1 MSKGRKGRSPDQI
14 RNDRAEIAHLYLQ
27 GWTQA
32 QIGAK
37 LGLSRQQIGYDLD
50 AVRHEWLQSS
60 LVDFNQKKA
69 EELARIDAVEREYW
83 IAWQESK
90 RERQTS
96 STEQIKDPRG
106 DKIKAGIRKVEQTGD
121 PRYLEGVRWC
131 IAKRCEVLGLN
142 APQKIAPTTPDGQ
155 RPYQLVVKEMTD
167 DELALIER
175 LTERHHQLIAVSS
188 AGSAN

>member
-14 RNDRAEIAHLYLQ
+14 RKDRVEIASLYLH

-50 AVRHEWLQSS
+50 AIRQEWLHST
-60 LVDFNQKKA
+60 LIDFNAKKA
-69 EELARIDAVEREYW
+69 EELARIDHLEREYW
-83 IAWQESK
+83 AAWEASK
-90 RERQTS
+90 KERQTTT
-96 STEQIKDPRG
+96 TEQSRDAVGEKF
-106 DKIKAGIRKVEQTGD
+106 KAGLRKTEQTGD

-131 IAKRCEVLGLN
+131 INKRAEILGLN

-155 RPYQLVVKEMTD
+155 RPYELVVKDLTD
-167 DELALIER
+167 EELATIER
-175 LTERHHQLIAVSS
+175 LAERHRLVSGLG
-188 AGSAN
+188 AGSLN